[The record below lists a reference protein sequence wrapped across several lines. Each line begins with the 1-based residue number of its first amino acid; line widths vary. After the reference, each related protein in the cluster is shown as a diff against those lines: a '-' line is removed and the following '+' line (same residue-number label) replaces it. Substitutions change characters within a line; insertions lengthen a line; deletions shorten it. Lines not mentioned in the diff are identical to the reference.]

1 MLSPLASQRDA
12 IKNIRTFPQLIKFLR
27 NELEWPIES
36 DDFEELMFDY
46 TPEELGIDAASAA
59 KILDANP
66 RRSRSARSPLHD
78 ESIMILKRADKV
90 LPPLEDARLH
100 EALEPA
106 PAAK

>member
-66 RRSRSARSPLHD
+66 RRSRSARSRKREGGCFGDSALRQRQPL
-78 ESIMILKRADKV
+78 S
-90 LPPLEDARLH
+90 DAR
-100 EALEPA
+100 
-106 PAAK
+106 